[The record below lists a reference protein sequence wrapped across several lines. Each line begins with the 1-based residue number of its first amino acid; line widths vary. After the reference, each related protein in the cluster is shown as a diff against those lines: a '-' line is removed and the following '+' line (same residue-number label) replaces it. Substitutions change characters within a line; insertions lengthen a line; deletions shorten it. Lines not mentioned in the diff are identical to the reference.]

1 MAFENSLSKLADIKN
16 ELSASTSA
24 RKRLTYLYDDGAFTE
39 LDMFTK
45 QGDLYCG
52 VITAFGYVDGSP
64 VYAFSQDV
72 SVNNGAL
79 GENHAKKIKKVY
91 DLAAKTGVPVVGIY
105 DSFGAVITEGVKAL
119 SAYGELMLWT
129 SNLSGVVPQ
138 ISVIAGTCALSSA
151 MLATSADFVVMAKD
165 AELFITPNSKDA
177 VGSYAENSAKCGTA
191 NIVCEDD
198 KEAVE
203 MARTL
208 ISKLP
213 MNNLSAVPMFEFE
226 EPVFDIKTDADSM
239 VKSIADADSVIE
251 ISADFGTAAYTALA
265 SISGATV
272 GFCATNK
279 TNAKLTAD
287 DCSKISRFVRTCDAF
302 AIPVITLVDT
312 EGFELSDEAEIKGS
326 LRDMTKLAHSYAE
339 ATTAKI
345 SVVVG
350 KAYGPAYIALAGKG
364 ANADITYAYPN
375 AVISPLAPETAV
387 EFLMHDKLKGADDV
401 AKKRK
406 ELADEYSA
414 NEASAFKA
422 AEDNCI
428 DDIINPMDTRAALVT
443 ALEILAGK
451 RVSRLPKKHSNMP
464 F

>member
-1 MAFENSLSKLADIKN
+1 MALENTLSKLTDMKN
-16 ELSASTSA
+16 ELSSSTSA
-24 RKRLTYLYDDGAFTE
+24 RQRLTYLYDEGAFTE

-45 QGDLYCG
+45 QGDSSCG

-64 VYAFSQDV
+64 VYAFSQDITV
-72 SVNNGAL
+72 KRGAL
-79 GENHAKKIKKVY
+79 GENHAKKIKKIY

-105 DSFGAVITEGVKAL
+105 DSFGAVISEGVKAL
-119 SAYGELMLWT
+119 SAYGELLMWA

-138 ISVIAGTCALSSA
+138 ISVIAGTCASSSA

-165 AELFITPNSKDA
+165 AELFITPNSKDT
-177 VGSYAENSAKCGTA
+177 VNNYAENSAKCGTA
-191 NIVCEDD
+191 NLICDTD

-203 MARTL
+203 MAKTL
-208 ISKLP
+208 VTMLP
-213 MNNLSAVPMFEFE
+213 MNNLSAVPMFEYTA
-226 EPVFDIKTDADSM
+226 PVFDMKTEADSM

-251 ISADFGTAAYTALA
+251 LSPDFGVASYTALA
-265 SISGATV
+265 SVNGATV
-272 GFCATNK
+272 GFLATNK

-287 DCSKISRFVRTCDAF
+287 DCSKLSRFVRTCDAF

-312 EGFELSDEAEIKGS
+312 EGFELSDEAEVKGS
-326 LRDMTKLAHSYAE
+326 LRDMTKLAHAYAE

-345 SVVVG
+345 SLIVG

-364 ANADITYAYPN
+364 ANADLTYAYPV

-387 EFLMHDKLKGADDV
+387 EFLKHDELKGAADLD
-401 AKKRK
+401 KKRK
-406 ELADEYSA
+406 ELADEYCA

-428 DDIINPMDTRAALVT
+428 DDIIDPADTRATIIT

-451 RVSRLPKKHSNMP
+451 RISRLPKKHSNMP

>member
-1 MAFENSLSKLADIKN
+1 MALENTLSKLTDMKN
-16 ELSASTSA
+16 ELSSSTSA
-24 RKRLTYLYDDGAFTE
+24 RQRLTYLYDEGAFTE

-45 QGDLYCG
+45 QGDSSCG

-64 VYAFSQDV
+64 VYAFSQDITV
-72 SVNNGAL
+72 KRGAL
-79 GENHAKKIKKVY
+79 GENHAKKIKKIY

-105 DSFGAVITEGVKAL
+105 DSFGAVISEGVKAL
-119 SAYGELMLWT
+119 SAYGELLMWA

-138 ISVIAGTCALSSA
+138 VSVIAGTCASSSA

-165 AELFITPNSKDA
+165 AELFITPNSKDT
-177 VGSYAENSAKCGTA
+177 VNNYAENSAKCGTA
-191 NIVCEDD
+191 NLICDTD

-208 ISKLP
+208 VTMLP
-213 MNNLSAVPMFEFE
+213 MNNLSAVPMFEYTA
-226 EPVFDIKTDADSM
+226 PVFDMKTEADSM

-251 ISADFGTAAYTALA
+251 LSPDFGVASYTALA
-265 SISGATV
+265 SVNGATV
-272 GFCATNK
+272 GFLATNK

-287 DCSKISRFVRTCDAF
+287 DCSKLSRFVRTCDAF

-312 EGFELSDEAEIKGS
+312 EGFELSDEAEVKGS
-326 LRDMTKLAHSYAE
+326 LRDMTKLAHAYAE

-345 SVVVG
+345 SLIVG

-364 ANADITYAYPN
+364 ANADLTYAYPV

-387 EFLMHDKLKGADDV
+387 EFLKHDELKGAADLD
-401 AKKRK
+401 KKRK
-406 ELADEYSA
+406 ELADEYCA

-428 DDIINPMDTRAALVT
+428 DDIIDPADTRATIIT

-451 RVSRLPKKHSNMP
+451 RISRLPKKHSNMP

>member
-1 MAFENSLSKLADIKN
+1 MALENTLSKLVDMKN
-16 ELSASTSA
+16 ELSSSTSA
-24 RKRLTYLYDDGAFTE
+24 RQRLTYLYDDGAFTE

-45 QGDLYCG
+45 QGDSSCG

-64 VYAFSQDV
+64 VYAFSQDITV
-72 SVNNGAL
+72 KSGAL
-79 GENHAKKIKKVY
+79 GENHAKKIKKIY

-105 DSFGAVITEGVKAL
+105 DSFGAVISEGVKAL
-119 SAYGELMLWT
+119 SAYGELLMWT

-138 ISVIAGTCALSSA
+138 ISVIAGTCASSSA
-151 MLATSADFVVMAKD
+151 MLATSADLVVMAKD
-165 AELFITPNSKDA
+165 AELFITPNSKDT
-177 VGSYAENSAKCGTA
+177 VNNYAENSAKCGTA
-191 NIVCEDD
+191 NLICDTD

-208 ISKLP
+208 VAMLP
-213 MNNLSAVPMFEFE
+213 MNNLSAVPMFEYTA
-226 EPVFDIKTDADSM
+226 PVFDMKTEADSM

-251 ISADFGTAAYTALA
+251 LSPDFGVASYTALA
-265 SISGATV
+265 SVNGATV
-272 GFCATNK
+272 GFLATNK
-279 TNAKLTAD
+279 TDAKLTAD
-287 DCSKISRFVRTCDAF
+287 DCSKLSRFVRTCDAF

-312 EGFELSDEAEIKGS
+312 EGFELSDEAEVKGS
-326 LRDMTKLAHSYAE
+326 LRDMTKLAHAYAE

-345 SVVVG
+345 SLIVG

-364 ANADITYAYPN
+364 ANADLTYAYPI
-375 AVISPLAPETAV
+375 AVISPLDPQTVV
-387 EFLMHDKLKGADDV
+387 EFLKHDELKGAADLD
-401 AKKRK
+401 KKRK
-406 ELADEYSA
+406 ELADEYCA

-428 DDIINPMDTRAALVT
+428 DDIINPADTRATIIT

-451 RVSRLPKKHSNMP
+451 RISRLPKKHSNMP

>member
-1 MAFENSLSKLADIKN
+1 MALENTLSKLAEMKN
-16 ELSASTSA
+16 ELSSSTSA
-24 RKRLTYLYDDGAFTE
+24 RQRLTYLYDDGAFTE

-45 QGDLYCG
+45 QGDSSCG

-64 VYAFSQDV
+64 VYAFSQDITV
-72 SVNNGAL
+72 KSGAL
-79 GENHAKKIKKVY
+79 GENHAKKIKKIY

-105 DSFGAVITEGVKAL
+105 DSFGAVISEGVKAL
-119 SAYGELMLWT
+119 SAYGELLMWA

-138 ISVIAGTCALSSA
+138 VSVIAGTCASSSA

-165 AELFITPNSKDA
+165 AELFITPNSKDT
-177 VGSYAENSAKCGTA
+177 VKNYAENSAKCGTA
-191 NIVCEDD
+191 NLVCDTD

-203 MARTL
+203 MARAIITM
-208 ISKLP
+208 LP
-213 MNNLSAVPMFEFE
+213 MNNLSAAPIFEYTA
-226 EPVFDIKTDADSM
+226 PVYDMKKEADSM

-251 ISADFGTAAYTALA
+251 LSPDFGVASYTALA
-265 SISGATV
+265 SVNGSTV
-272 GFCATNK
+272 GFLATNK
-279 TNAKLTAD
+279 IDAKLTAD
-287 DCSKISRFVRTCDAF
+287 DCSKLSRFIRTCDAF

-312 EGFELSDEAEIKGS
+312 EGFDLSDEAEVNGS

-345 SVVVG
+345 SLIVG

-364 ANADITYAYPN
+364 ANADLTYAYPV
-375 AVISPLAPETAV
+375 AVISPLAPESAV
-387 EFLMHDKLKGADDV
+387 EFLKHDELKGAADV
-401 AKKRK
+401 DKKRK
-406 ELADEYSA
+406 ELADEYCA

-428 DDIINPMDTRAALVT
+428 DDIINPADTRATIIT

-451 RVSRLPKKHSNMP
+451 RISRLPKKHSNMP

>member
-1 MAFENSLSKLADIKN
+1 MALENTLSKLADMKN
-16 ELSASTSA
+16 ELSSITSA
-24 RKRLTYLYDDGAFTE
+24 RQRLTYLYDDGAFTE

-45 QGDLYCG
+45 QGDSSCG

-64 VYAFSQDV
+64 VYAFSQDITV
-72 SVNNGAL
+72 KSGAL
-79 GENHAKKIKKVY
+79 GENHAKKIKKIY

-105 DSFGAVITEGVKAL
+105 DSFGAVISEGVKAL
-119 SAYGELMLWT
+119 SAYGELLMWT

-138 ISVIAGTCALSSA
+138 ISVIAGTCVSSSA

-165 AELFITPNSKDA
+165 AELFITPNSKDT
-177 VGSYAENSAKCGTA
+177 VNNYAENSAKCGTA
-191 NIVCEDD
+191 NLICDTD

-208 ISKLP
+208 VTMLP
-213 MNNLSAVPMFEFE
+213 MNNLSAVPMFEYTA
-226 EPVFDIKTDADSM
+226 PVFDMKTEADSM

-251 ISADFGTAAYTALA
+251 LSPDFGVASYTAFA
-265 SISGATV
+265 SVNGATV
-272 GFCATNK
+272 GFLATNK
-279 TNAKLTAD
+279 TDAKLTAD
-287 DCSKISRFVRTCDAF
+287 DCSKLSRFVRTCDAF

-312 EGFELSDEAEIKGS
+312 EGFELSDEAEVKGS
-326 LRDMTKLAHSYAE
+326 LKDMTKLAHAYAE

-345 SVVVG
+345 SLIVG

-364 ANADITYAYPN
+364 ANADLTYAYPI
-375 AVISPLAPETAV
+375 AVISPLDPQTVV
-387 EFLMHDKLKGADDV
+387 EFLKHDELKGAADLD
-401 AKKRK
+401 KKRK
-406 ELADEYSA
+406 ELADEYCA

-428 DDIINPMDTRAALVT
+428 DDIINPADTRATIIT

-451 RVSRLPKKHSNMP
+451 RISRLPKKHSNMP

>member
-1 MAFENSLSKLADIKN
+1 MALENTLSKLADMKN
-16 ELSASTSA
+16 ELSSSTSA
-24 RKRLTYLYDDGAFTE
+24 RQRLTYLYDDGAFTE

-45 QGDLYCG
+45 QGDSSCG

-64 VYAFSQDV
+64 VYAFSQDITV
-72 SVNNGAL
+72 KSGAL
-79 GENHAKKIKKVY
+79 GENHAKKIKKIY

-105 DSFGAVITEGVKAL
+105 DSFGAVISEGVKAL
-119 SAYGELMLWT
+119 SAYGELLMWT

-138 ISVIAGTCALSSA
+138 ISVIAGTCVSSSA

-165 AELFITPNSKDA
+165 AELFITPNSKDT
-177 VGSYAENSAKCGTA
+177 VNNYAENSAKCGTA
-191 NIVCEDD
+191 NLICDTD

-208 ISKLP
+208 VTMLP
-213 MNNLSAVPMFEFE
+213 MNNLSAVPMFEYTA
-226 EPVFDIKTDADSM
+226 PVFDMKTEADSM

-251 ISADFGTAAYTALA
+251 LSPDFGVASYTAFA
-265 SISGATV
+265 SVNGATV
-272 GFCATNK
+272 GFLATNK
-279 TNAKLTAD
+279 TDAKLTAD
-287 DCSKISRFVRTCDAF
+287 DCSKLSRFVRTCDAF

-312 EGFELSDEAEIKGS
+312 EGFELSDEAEVKGS
-326 LRDMTKLAHSYAE
+326 LRDMTKLAHAYAE

-345 SVVVG
+345 SLIVG

-364 ANADITYAYPN
+364 ANADLTYAYPI
-375 AVISPLAPETAV
+375 AVISPLDPQTVV
-387 EFLMHDKLKGADDV
+387 EFLKHDELKGAADLD
-401 AKKRK
+401 KKRK
-406 ELADEYSA
+406 ELADEYCA

-428 DDIINPMDTRAALVT
+428 DDIINPADTRTTIIT

-451 RVSRLPKKHSNMP
+451 RISRLPKKHSNMP